1 MPLRANKIA
10 EQLAFHQR
18 ELENLIAVA
27 QRKLPEVHA
36 PSVELEQV
44 GRRSGGGGAL
54 VVPTPALTA
63 QKAGNTRDQDIEIEG
78 LGQIIVRARFEPL
91 QHIFGASAGGEHEKR
106 CVIARRPQRMG
117 APEPVFSAKAERA

>member
-1 MPLRANKIA
+1 MPLMANQIA

-54 VVPTPALTA
+54 VVSAPALTA
-63 QKAGNTRDQDIEIEG
+63 QKAGNTRDQDIEIAG
-78 LGQIIVRARFEPL
+78 LGQIIVRARFESL
-91 QHIFGASAGGEHEKR
+91 QHNLGAAAAGG
-106 CVIARRPQRMG
+106 Q
-117 APEPVFSAKAERA
+117 EP